1 MTRLF
6 VNIPRHMNRILVLD
20 PESPELQRIADL
32 LESRGYQPVPL
43 ADVASLDQQESQHAV
58 ILCDFQRLQALG
70 DPTMPVVVVDPQPTY
85 RSAVVAVRT
94 GAADYL
100 PSDTPDGE
108 LIEAFER
115 IFTEARDP
123 GTDTGSF
130 PMVGA
135 CPAMQSLFDSI
146 SKVAA
151 TDSSVVITGESGT
164 GKELVARALHADSPR
179 RYAPLISMNCATVPD
194 DLIEAELFGHPGEES
209 RGLLAAANGGTL
221 FLDEIGELPMAAQ
234 LRLLEALES
243 HFDVRLISASHR
255 DLEDLVASGQFR
267 SDLYYRLKVVSLAVP
282 PLRDRADDVHLLA
295 DDILARTMT
304 KLGKSELR
312 FSDQT
317 REDMRRYPWPGNV
330 RELENAIQRA
340 VILCD
345 GDTIDTALLA
355 IELPQ
360 QRGPE
365 QPVPASPDQTIEDYF
380 VSFVTTHQ
388 DSMTET
394 ELAAKLGISRKSL
407 WERRQRLNIPRKKT
421 KKRGRRRDLS

>member
-1 MTRLF
+1 
-6 VNIPRHMNRILVLD
+6 MNRILVLD

>member
-394 ELAAKLGISRKSL
+394 ERAAKLGISRKSL